1 MRSFALVLAAALL
14 SGCGVF
20 TSGSRAPGELPAGR
34 EALWRTGHEAMRA
47 DSFRVAMAA
56 FQRLATDHPHTGEGR
71 EARFFLGALYLDPA
85 NTAFDAG
92 LAAQNLEMYVAQ
104 DTLKGRA
111 ARRPEAAVLLAMAR
125 ELGKA
130 CAERAGGPLKC
141 DTEIRTVR
149 APGEPAPSGGG
160 DNGAA
165 AEAARLRRELAER
178 DATIRQLRE
187 ELQRIRNTLA
197 PRPD

>member
-1 MRSFALVLAAALL
+1 MRLPITILAATLL
-14 SGCGVF
+14 SACGVF
-20 TSGSRAPGELPAGR
+20 SSGPTAPGELPSGR

-56 FQRLATDHPHTGEGR
+56 FQRLATDYPRTGEGR
-71 EARFFLGALYLDPA
+71 EARFYLGALYLDPA
-85 NTAFDAG
+85 NTAFDPA
-92 LAAQNLEMYVAQ
+92 LAAQNLGMFVA
-104 DTLKGRA
+104 DDSLRGGRA
-111 ARRPEAAVLLAMAR
+111 PRRPEAGGLLVLAQQLA
-125 ELGKA
+125 KP
-130 CAERAGGPLKC
+130 CADRAGALKC
-141 DTEIRTVR
+141 EPQIVER
-149 APGEPAPSGGG
+149 PGGPAPSGGG
-160 DNGAA
+160 DNGSA